1 MQKSN
6 SIVQEIYKGEIVF
19 SEEERTF
26 IAQRFEK
33 MTFKKGDIIL
43 TPKTE
48 MNYQYYVSTGCL
60 RTYLTENS
68 GKEHTIQF
76 AIKDWWISDYIGYF
90 LEVKAVLFIE
100 CLEDAMM
107 YKIQRDDIEEIYEKI
122 PRTERFTRKKLER
135 SYATLQKRILRNLS
149 QSAKERYL
157 SFTKEYPNIEQH
169 VKNYHIASYLGI
181 TTESLSRIR
190 KEIAQK

>member
-1 MQKSN
+1 MQEPN
-6 SIVQEIYKGEIVF
+6 SIVQEIYKDEIVF
-19 SEEERTF
+19 TEEERTF
-26 IAQRFEK
+26 IENRFEK
-33 MTFKKGDIIL
+33 VTFKKGEIIL
-43 TPKTE
+43 VPEIE

-60 RTYLTENS
+60 RTYLIEKS

-90 LEVKAVLFIE
+90 LEGKSVLYIE

-107 YKIQRDDIEEIYEKI
+107 YKIQRDDIEEIYVNI
-122 PRTERFTRKKLER
+122 PKTERFTRKKLER

-157 SFTKEYPNIEQH
+157 SFTKEYPNIEQY

-190 KEIAQK
+190 KDIAQN